1 MPGPKPPAIHLN
13 DAERQALEK
22 LVRRHNTRQQIA
34 LRGRIVLAAADGK
47 NNSQVGKEFAV
58 AVHTARLWRNR
69 WLILQPIALKDLS
82 IEERLEDL
90 PRPGAPARITA
101 DQRCQIEALACE
113 DPEDSERPISHWTN
127 RELADEIKKRNIV
140 DQISPR
146 HAARLLKR
154 GRSQTPLDPLLVD
167 TSL

>member
-22 LVRRHNTRQQIA
+22 LVRRHNTGQQIA

-47 NNSQVGKEFAV
+47 NNGQIAREYAV
-58 AVHTARLWRNR
+58 TAHTARLWRNR
-69 WLILQPIALKDLS
+69 WLLLQPIALKDLS
-82 IEERLEDL
+82 VEERLEDL

-113 DPEDSERPISHWTN
+113 EPEDSERPISHWTS
-127 RELADEIKKRNIV
+127 RELADEIIKFHGVFQFLLGLIIHPVGKAIKV
-140 DQISPR
+140 DGLKIGIHGQI
-146 HAARLLKR
+146 
-154 GRSQTPLDPLLVD
+154 
-167 TSL
+167 